1 MNIRF
6 VTSNE
11 GKAAEVRAMLE
22 PLGFAVERVNTTYPE
37 LQVETLEAVVNYG
50 LEWMS
55 SRVEP
60 PFIIDDSGL
69 FIAALKGFPGVYSA
83 HAYKTL
89 GWQGILRL
97 LEGAEDRS
105 ARFECCAGLMIDGK
119 RHIFTGVTEG
129 SISEAPR
136 GESGFGFDPVFIPNG
151 TSMTF
156 AEMDHSVKNRISH
169 RGRAF
174 SALVG
179 HLAEAAHAEKDKDA

>member
-1 MNIRF
+1 
-6 VTSNE
+6 
-11 GKAAEVRAMLE
+11 
-22 PLGFAVERVNTTYPE
+22 
-37 LQVETLEAVVNYG
+37 
-50 LEWMS
+50 MS
-55 SRVEP
+55 SRVEA

-69 FIAALKGFPGVYSA
+69 FVTALKDFPGVYSA
-83 HAYKTL
+83 HCYKTL
-89 GWQGILRL
+89 GWQGILKL
-97 LEGAEDRS
+97 LEGADDRS
-105 ARFECCAGLMIDGK
+105 ARFECCAGLLIDGK

-156 AEMDHSVKNRISH
+156 AEMDHSIKNRISH

-179 HLAEAAHAEKDKDA
+179 HLAEAAHAEKDADA

>member
-22 PLGFAVERVNTTYPE
+22 PLGYTVERVNTTYPE
-37 LQVETLEAVVNYG
+37 LQVDTLEAVVNYG
-50 LEWMS
+50 LDWMS
-55 SRVEP
+55 SRVEA

-69 FIAALKGFPGVYSA
+69 FVAALKDFPGVYSA

-89 GWQGILRL
+89 GWQGILKL

-156 AEMDHSVKNRISH
+156 AEMDHSIKNRISH

-179 HLAEAAHAEKDKDA
+179 HLAEATHAEKDADA